1 SRTLMLNRPSDHSFL
16 LSVLEIQA
24 ALERAP
30 LSGPDPALVAF
41 QSYLQSLAPWDVFVP
56 YAGELA
62 ASIQKCATEPR
73 AFRDYKRLLAFI
85 KAMAVI
91 RHASRSR
98 NEAGRLVATVD
109 DYAAIYGVVSPLY
122 EEAISGTT
130 QKVRDTVLAV
140 AAIRSAQYNGGENGP
155 LFCTYRRIAEYLG
168 ITEPV
173 AKRRCEKAQRLGWIE
188 NKARDTGK
196 GVP

>member
-1 SRTLMLNRPSDHSFL
+1 
-16 LSVLEIQA
+16 
-24 ALERAP
+24 
-30 LSGPDPALVAF
+30 
-41 QSYLQSLAPWDVFVP
+41 
-56 YAGELA
+56 
-62 ASIQKCATEPR
+62 
-73 AFRDYKRLLAFI
+73 
-85 KAMAVI
+85 
-91 RHASRSR
+91 
-98 NEAGRLVATVD
+98 
-109 DYAAIYGVVSPLY
+109 
-122 EEAISGTT
+122 

-196 GVP
+196 GVPADLHLGESMPEPSGLPKLDSFLPNNGITVESAGNAGSPSFEPLPASVTVDLSE